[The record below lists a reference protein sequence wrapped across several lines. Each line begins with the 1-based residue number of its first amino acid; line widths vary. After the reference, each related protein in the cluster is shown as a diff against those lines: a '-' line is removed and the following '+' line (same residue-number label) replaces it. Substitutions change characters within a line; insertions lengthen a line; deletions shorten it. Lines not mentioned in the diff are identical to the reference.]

1 MTKLSIMKMKL
12 TNIWRVLIC
21 MIVFA
26 SCSEDKLSDISVFGD
41 PITEQN
47 DFDKWIYSEYTIP
60 YNILFKYRFEDIES
74 SMGYYLT
81 PADYNQSIALAKMV
95 KNVCLEVYDVATGS
109 TAFIRSYFPKI
120 IFLSGSPAYKNNGS
134 MILGTAEGGKKIT
147 LFNVDALDVKTVT
160 AETEYFKTIHHEFAH
175 ILNQTKPFSMD
186 FNQITGNL
194 YVGDS
199 CWDVYPTEA
208 SALTAGFI
216 SRYSSSAAGEDFVEL
231 ISIFITRS
239 AEKWEAKLVAAGNN
253 GRPIIEEKFDIVYN
267 YMLNSW
273 GINLYELRELV
284 LANANNISNL
294 DLYSLD

>member
-1 MTKLSIMKMKL
+1 MQMKL
-12 TNIWRVLIC
+12 TKIGRGQMC
-21 MIVFA
+21 MSVWA
-26 SCSEDKLSDISVFGD
+26 AWAEDKLGERSVFGD

-47 DFDKWIYSEYTIP
+47 DLDKWIYSEYTIP

-160 AETEYFKTIHHEFAH
+160 AE
-175 ILNQTKPFSMD
+175 
-186 FNQITGNL
+186 
-194 YVGDS
+194 
-199 CWDVYPTEA
+199 
-208 SALTAGFI
+208 
-216 SRYSSSAAGEDFVEL
+216 
-231 ISIFITRS
+231 
-239 AEKWEAKLVAAGNN
+239 
-253 GRPIIEEKFDIVYN
+253 
-267 YMLNSW
+267 
-273 GINLYELRELV
+273 
-284 LANANNISNL
+284 L
-294 DLYSLD
+294 D